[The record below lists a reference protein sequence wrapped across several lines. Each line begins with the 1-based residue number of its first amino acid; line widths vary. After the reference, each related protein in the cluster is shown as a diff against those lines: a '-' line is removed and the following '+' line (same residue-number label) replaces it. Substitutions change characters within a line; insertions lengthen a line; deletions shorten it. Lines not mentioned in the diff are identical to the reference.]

1 MVRPT
6 IESIRIMTRITK
18 TTVMNKNAA
27 RVVALVALTAGS
39 LMAGDSVMSPRAR
52 ALAEDLRKVPVT
64 SVDRVERTVTPGSPR
79 GRASKVTVAPGT
91 SSDRVERSA
100 HVGSPRGRETF
111 PGMGSTLR

>member
-18 TTVMNKNAA
+18 TTVVNKNAGL
-27 RVVALVALTAGS
+27 VVALVALTAGS
-39 LMAGDSVMSPRAR
+39 LMAGESVMSPRGR

-64 SVDRVERTVTPGSPR
+64 SMDRVERSVTPGSPR

-91 SSDRVERSA
+91 TSDRVDRSA
-100 HVGSPRGRETF
+100 HVGSPRGREAF